1 MSAAFESASTRAAF
15 YLAFGAA
22 ASVLFSI
29 AVSNILL
36 ALALAALLI
45 SGARMRFPPVL
56 LPLGFFAAGTILS
69 LALSESPWEGRP
81 QIRKFYVFLLLLV
94 LSSTFLHLRKVR
106 WLVMA
111 WAALGTLSAAR
122 ALAQFGWML
131 KNCGESYG
139 CYVGERI
146 TGFMSHWMTF
156 GGHMMIVLLLVGAF
170 LFWAEPPKRPLWLW
184 IAGGGLMGSALFAGG
199 TRSIWLAMA
208 ISGGYLLW
216 RWKRWTLALV
226 PVAVGLALLIAPSY
240 LKQRFTSAW
249 RPQGEVDS
257 NLHRSVSWRTGM
269 RMIQAH
275 PFFGLGPEIPKLKFK
290 EYVPADVVRLPEGWY
305 GHLHNFYLH
314 FAAERGI
321 PTLLALLWFLGK
333 MLADFVSALRRTP
346 RGPGDARFVL
356 EAAIA
361 TILAILIG
369 GVFEHNLGDSEVLM
383 LFLAIMSCG
392 YTAVGSL
399 RPAQVREHE
408 PVAQG
413 A

>member
-1 MSAAFESASTRAAF
+1 MSVALEPAPAKAAF

-45 SGARMRFPPVL
+45 SGVRMRFPPVIV
-56 LPLGFFAAGTILS
+56 PLGFFLAGTVLS

-81 QIRKFYVFLLLLV
+81 QIRKFYVFFLLLV

-111 WAALGTLSAAR
+111 WAALGALSAAR

-156 GGHMMIVLLLVGAF
+156 GGHMMIVLLLLGAF
-170 LFWAEPPKRPLWLW
+170 LFWAEPPKRPFWVW
-184 IAGGGLMGSALFAGG
+184 IAAGALMTSALFVGG
-199 TRSIWLAMA
+199 TRSIWLATA
-208 ISGGYLLW
+208 ISGAYLLW
-216 RWKRWTLALV
+216 RWKRWTLLLAPL
-226 PVAVGLALLIAPSY
+226 AVGFALLIAPSY

-257 NLHRSVSWRTGM
+257 NLHRGVSWRTGI

-290 EYVPADVVRLPEGWY
+290 EYVPPDVTRLPEGWY

-321 PTLLALLWFLGK
+321 PTLVALLWFIGK
-333 MLADFVSALRRTP
+333 MLFDFARALRKMP
-346 RGPGDARFVL
+346 RGPSDARFVL
-356 EAAIA
+356 EGAIA
-361 TILAILIG
+361 TIIAILIG
-369 GVFEHNLGDSEVLM
+369 GIFEHNLGDSEVLM
-383 LFLAIMSCG
+383 LFLSIMSCG
-392 YTAVGSL
+392 YAAVDATQS
-399 RPAQVREHE
+399 AQVAEHE
-408 PVAQG
+408 PAAQG